1 MNTKKRKEYISI
13 FNVLGEGG
21 IKIENG
27 AKKYVIIDPM
37 QKGVSLFLSYTN
49 MNKMNSLHH
58 MEEYPKISSFCNLRV
73 IAVNVPKLELL
84 KI

>member
-1 MNTKKRKEYISI
+1 MNTKKRNEYISI

-21 IKIENG
+21 IEIENG

-58 MEEYPKISSFCNLRV
+58 MEAHPQISNFLQFES
-73 IAVNVPKLELL
+73 AVKVSKLELFQ
-84 KI
+84 I